1 MRGHKCNGTTKHVQ
15 QFGYERLEM
24 AEGYWELYFYPAL
37 TAVAIFNED
46 ITLEQRGISSAYAF
60 IY

>member
-1 MRGHKCNGTTKHVQ
+1 
-15 QFGYERLEM
+15 M

>member
-1 MRGHKCNGTTKHVQ
+1 
-15 QFGYERLEM
+15 M

-37 TAVAIFNED
+37 IAVAIFNED